1 MHENGEPADI
11 TNVKSIS
18 KIWLVPIVAICMG
31 AWMFYHQWSNQGP
44 LINIV
49 FENASGLEVGK
60 TKIKMHNVD
69 VGEVKSIA
77 LTEDLQKVLVTA
89 RMSANSEGLLRESTE
104 FWAVNPRISLNG
116 ISGLNTLVSGTY
128 INMSTNLEGP
138 SSRDFVA
145 LSAPPITPSGT
156 PGLHVTLNSDAE
168 FAFKEG
174 DPVIY
179 KGLKVGE
186 FESIYFNFEE
196 RVVYYNTFIQAPY
209 HKLITTNTK
218 FWNTSG
224 VEMDIGANGFKVK
237 SSSIE
242 TLITNGVAF
251 GVPEGMPQGNR
262 VSERSYFNIHDSYD
276 SAAEERYKESAKFVI
291 LVEDTVRGLH
301 VGAPVE
307 YRGIKVGKVLDINP
321 PNSNQQ
327 KWLDAGVAIPVV
339 IGIQPGRVEQTD
351 DDIGIEF
358 INRQI
363 TTWVENGFRASLQT
377 GNLLTGAL
385 FVNLEQ
391 YANVPSVEME
401 KFQDYPVI
409 PSISNEF
416 SQITEK
422 VSAILDNINDMDLI
436 QLSEAANKMM
446 DDISA
451 SANSMNS
458 TADDFAGTLKQMEEQ
473 QVSAKL
479 ANALEGIA
487 ELTSGFS
494 SGSRTNNEI
503 NETLDTL
510 QQRLRELQPL
520 LLELNQ
526 APNSLIFDKA
536 PKPYLQPGIRKNN
549 TQQERK

>member
-1 MHENGEPADI
+1 MSNNGEPAEI
-11 TNVKSIS
+11 KNVNSIS
-18 KIWLVPIVAICMG
+18 KIWLVPIIAICMG
-31 AWMFYHQWSNQGP
+31 AWMVYHQWSNQGP
-44 LINIV
+44 LISIV
-49 FENASGLEVGK
+49 FENASGLEAGK

-69 VGEVKSIA
+69 IGEVKTIA

-89 RMSANSEGLLRESTE
+89 RMSANAEGLLRESTE
-104 FWAVNPRISLNG
+104 FWSVNPRISLNG

-128 INMSTNLEGP
+128 INMSTNLEGA
-138 SSRDFVA
+138 SIRDFVA

-156 PGLHVTLNSDAE
+156 PGLHVTLNSNAE

-186 FESIYFNFEE
+186 FESIYFNFDE

-209 HKLITTNTK
+209 HKLITSNTK
-218 FWNTSG
+218 FWNASG
-224 VEMDIGANGFKVK
+224 VQMELGTNGVKVK

-251 GVPEGMPQGNR
+251 GVPEGLPQGER
-262 VSERSYFNIHDSYD
+262 VSDRSYFNIHDSYE
-276 SAAEERYKESAKFVI
+276 SAAEERYKAVAKYVI
-291 LVEDTVRGLH
+291 LVDDTVRGLH
-301 VGAPVE
+301 IGAPVE
-307 YRGIKVGKVLDINP
+307 YRGIQVGKVLEITP
-321 PNSNQQ
+321 PNNNQQ
-327 KWLDAGVAIPVV
+327 KWLDSGVAIPVI
-339 IGIQPGRVEQTD
+339 IGIQPGRIEQTD
-351 DDIGIEF
+351 DQAGIEH
-358 INRQI
+358 IRQQMRM
-363 TTWVENGFRASLQT
+363 WVENGFRASLQT

-391 YANVPSVEME
+391 YPNVASTKIEQ
-401 KFQDYPVI
+401 FQDYEVI

-422 VSAILDNINDMDLI
+422 VSAILDNINDMDLV
-436 QLSEAANKMM
+436 QFSVAANQMM
-446 DDISA
+446 ADISA

-458 TADDFAGTLKQMEEQ
+458 TADDFAGTLRQMDEQ
-473 QVSAKL
+473 QFSVKL
-479 ANALEGIA
+479 AAALSGVA
-487 ELTSGFS
+487 ELTQGFA

-503 NETLDTL
+503 NDTLNTL

-526 APNSLIFDKA
+526 APNSLIFDKP
-536 PKPYLQPGIRKNN
+536 PKPYRQPNSVN
-549 TQQERK
+549 DNAQQEHK

>member
-1 MHENGEPADI
+1 MPKNGEPAEI
-11 TNVKSIS
+11 KSVTSIS
-18 KIWLVPIVAICMG
+18 KIWLVPIVALCMG

-49 FENASGLEVGK
+49 FENASGLEAGK

-69 VGEVKSIA
+69 VGEVKTIA

-89 RMSANSEGLLRESTE
+89 RMSANSDGLLRESTE
-104 FWAVNPRISLNG
+104 FWSVNPRISLNG
-116 ISGLNTLVSGTY
+116 VSGLNTLVSGTY

-156 PGLHVTLNSDAE
+156 PGLHVTLNSNAE

-186 FESIYFNFEE
+186 FESIYFNFDE

-218 FWNTSG
+218 FWNSSG
-224 VEMDIGANGFKVK
+224 VQMDLSANGVKVRM
-237 SSSIE
+237 SSIE

-251 GVPEGMPQGNR
+251 GVPDGMPDGER
-262 VSERSYFNIHDSYD
+262 VTDRTYFNIHESYE
-276 SAAEERYKESAKFVI
+276 SAAEERYKASAKYVI
-291 LVEDTVRGLH
+291 LVDDTVRGLH

-307 YRGIKVGKVLDINP
+307 YRGIQIGKVLDINP

-327 KWLDAGVAIPVV
+327 KWLDSGVAIPVI
-339 IGIQPGRVEQTD
+339 IGIQPGRIEQTD
-351 DDIGIEF
+351 DKVGIEH
-358 INRQI
+358 IKRQMR
-363 TTWVENGFRASLQT
+363 TWIKNGFRASLQS

-391 YANVPSVEME
+391 YPNETSSSIG
-401 KFQDYPVI
+401 KFQEYEVI

-422 VSAILDNINDMDLI
+422 VSAILDNINEMDLA
-436 QLSEAANKMM
+436 QLSVAANQMM
-446 DDISA
+446 ADISA
-451 SANSMNS
+451 SADSMNS
-458 TADDFAGTLKQMEEQ
+458 TADDFAGTLRQMDEQ
-473 QVSAKL
+473 NVSQKL
-479 ANALEGIA
+479 ASALSGIA
-487 ELTSGFS
+487 QLTQGFAV
-494 SGSRTNNEI
+494 GSTTNNEI
-503 NETLDTL
+503 NDTLDTL

-526 APNSLIFDKA
+526 APNSLIFDKQ
-536 PKPYLQPGIRKNN
+536 PKPYRQPGQV
-549 TQQERK
+549 TDHSQQEQN

>member
-1 MHENGEPADI
+1 MANNGEPADI
-11 TNVKSIS
+11 KHVKSIS
-18 KIWLVPIVAICMG
+18 KIWLVPFIAVCMG
-31 AWMFYHQWSNQGP
+31 GWMFYHQWSNQGP
-44 LINIV
+44 LISIV
-49 FENASGLEVGK
+49 FENASGLEAGK

-69 VGEVKSIA
+69 VGEVKSIE

-89 RMSANSEGLLRESTE
+89 RMSANSEGLLRENTE
-104 FWAVNPRISLNG
+104 FWSVNPRISLNG

-128 INMSTNLEGP
+128 INMSPNLEGR

-156 PGLHVTLNSDAE
+156 PGLHVTLNSNAE

-186 FESIYFNFEE
+186 FESIYFNFDE

-251 GVPEGMPQGNR
+251 GVPEGMPQGER
-262 VSERSYFNIHDSYD
+262 VSERSYFSIHESYE

-291 LVEDTVRGLH
+291 LVDDTVRGLRI
-301 VGAPVE
+301 GAPVE
-307 YRGIKVGKVLDINP
+307 YRGIKVGKVLEINP
-321 PNSNQQ
+321 PNGKQH
-327 KWLDAGVAIPVV
+327 KWLDSGVAIPVV

-351 DDIGIEF
+351 DAAGIEF
-358 INRQI
+358 INQQI
-363 TTWVENGFRASLQT
+363 KIWVENGFRASLQT

-391 YANVPSVEME
+391 YPNAPVAQME
-401 KFQDYPVI
+401 QFQQYSVI

-422 VSAILDNINDMDLI
+422 VSAILDNINDMDLV
-436 QLSEAANKMM
+436 QMSSAANQMM
-446 DDISA
+446 ADISA

-458 TADDFAGTLKQMEEQ
+458 TADDFAETLKEMDEQ
-473 QVSAKL
+473 QVSVKL
-479 ANALEGIA
+479 AAALSGIA
-487 ELTSGFS
+487 ELTRGFS
-494 SGSRTNNEI
+494 SGSKTNNEI
-503 NETLDTL
+503 NDTLETL
-510 QQRLRELQPL
+510 QHRLRELQPL

-526 APNSLIFDKA
+526 APNSLIFDKS
-536 PKPYLQPGIRKNN
+536 PKPYLQPGSQPN
-549 TQQERK
+549 TQQGNR

>member
-69 VGEVKSIA
+69 VGEVKTIA

-391 YANVPSVEME
+391 YANVPSVDME

>member
-69 VGEVKSIA
+69 VGEVKTIA

-251 GVPEGMPQGNR
+251 GVPEGMPHGNR

>member
-69 VGEVKSIA
+69 VGEVKTIA

-251 GVPEGMPQGNR
+251 GVPEGMPQGNK

-321 PNSNQQ
+321 PNANQQ

-479 ANALEGIA
+479 AYALEGIA

>member
-69 VGEVKSIA
+69 VGEVKTIA

-196 RVVYYNTFIQAPY
+196 RVVYYNTFIQAP
-209 HKLITTNTK
+209 
-218 FWNTSG
+218 
-224 VEMDIGANGFKVK
+224 
-237 SSSIE
+237 
-242 TLITNGVAF
+242 
-251 GVPEGMPQGNR
+251 
-262 VSERSYFNIHDSYD
+262 
-276 SAAEERYKESAKFVI
+276 
-291 LVEDTVRGLH
+291 
-301 VGAPVE
+301 
-307 YRGIKVGKVLDINP
+307 
-321 PNSNQQ
+321 
-327 KWLDAGVAIPVV
+327 
-339 IGIQPGRVEQTD
+339 
-351 DDIGIEF
+351 
-358 INRQI
+358 
-363 TTWVENGFRASLQT
+363 
-377 GNLLTGAL
+377 
-385 FVNLEQ
+385 
-391 YANVPSVEME
+391 
-401 KFQDYPVI
+401 
-409 PSISNEF
+409 
-416 SQITEK
+416 
-422 VSAILDNINDMDLI
+422 
-436 QLSEAANKMM
+436 
-446 DDISA
+446 
-451 SANSMNS
+451 
-458 TADDFAGTLKQMEEQ
+458 
-473 QVSAKL
+473 
-479 ANALEGIA
+479 
-487 ELTSGFS
+487 
-494 SGSRTNNEI
+494 
-503 NETLDTL
+503 
-510 QQRLRELQPL
+510 
-520 LLELNQ
+520 
-526 APNSLIFDKA
+526 
-536 PKPYLQPGIRKNN
+536 
-549 TQQERK
+549 

>member
-69 VGEVKSIA
+69 VGEVKTIA

-321 PNSNQQ
+321 PNANQQ

>member
-1 MHENGEPADI
+1 MSNNGEPAEI
-11 TNVKSIS
+11 KNVNSIS
-18 KIWLVPIVAICMG
+18 KIWLVPIIAICMG
-31 AWMFYHQWSNQGP
+31 AWMIYHQWSNQGP
-44 LINIV
+44 LISIV
-49 FENASGLEVGK
+49 FENASGLEAGK

-69 VGEVKSIA
+69 IGEVKTIA

-89 RMSANSEGLLRESTE
+89 RMSANAEGLLRESTE
-104 FWAVNPRISLNG
+104 FWSVNPRISLNG

-128 INMSTNLEGP
+128 INMSTNLEGA
-138 SSRDFVA
+138 SIRDFVA

-156 PGLHVTLNSDAE
+156 PGLHVTLNSNAE

-186 FESIYFNFEE
+186 FESIYFNFDE

-209 HKLITTNTK
+209 HKLITSNTK
-218 FWNTSG
+218 FWNASG
-224 VEMDIGANGFKVK
+224 VQMELGTNGVKVK

-251 GVPEGMPQGNR
+251 GVPEGLPQGER
-262 VSERSYFNIHDSYD
+262 VSDRSYFNIHDSYE
-276 SAAEERYKESAKFVI
+276 SAADERYKAVAKYVI
-291 LVEDTVRGLH
+291 LVDDTVRGLH
-301 VGAPVE
+301 IGAPVE
-307 YRGIKVGKVLDINP
+307 YRGIQVGKVLEINP
-321 PNSNQQ
+321 PNNNQQ
-327 KWLDAGVAIPVV
+327 KWLDSGVAIPVI
-339 IGIQPGRVEQTD
+339 IGIQPGRIEQTD
-351 DDIGIEF
+351 DQAGIEH
-358 INRQI
+358 IRQQMRM
-363 TTWVENGFRASLQT
+363 WVENGFRASLQT

-391 YANVPSVEME
+391 YPNVASTKIEQ
-401 KFQDYPVI
+401 FQDYEVI

-422 VSAILDNINDMDLI
+422 VSAILDNINDMDLV
-436 QLSEAANKMM
+436 QFSVAANQMM
-446 DDISA
+446 ADISA

-458 TADDFAGTLKQMEEQ
+458 TADDFAGTLRQMDEQ
-473 QVSAKL
+473 QFSVKL
-479 ANALEGIA
+479 AAALSGVA
-487 ELTSGFS
+487 ELTQGFA

-503 NETLDTL
+503 NDTLNTL

-526 APNSLIFDKA
+526 APNSLIFDKP
-536 PKPYLQPGIRKNN
+536 PKPYRQPNSVN
-549 TQQERK
+549 DNAQQEHK

>member
-69 VGEVKSIA
+69 VGEVKTIA

>member
-18 KIWLVPIVAICMG
+18 KIWWVPIVAICMG

-69 VGEVKSIA
+69 VGEVKTIA

-321 PNSNQQ
+321 PNANQQ

>member
-69 VGEVKSIA
+69 VGEVKTIA

-321 PNSNQQ
+321 PNANQR

-479 ANALEGIA
+479 ANALAGIA

-494 SGSRTNNEI
+494 AGSKTNNEI

-536 PKPYLQPGIRKNN
+536 PKPYLQPGIRNNN
-549 TQQERK
+549 TQQEQK

>member
-69 VGEVKSIA
+69 VGEVKTIA

-321 PNSNQQ
+321 PNANQQ

-436 QLSEAANKMM
+436 QLSEAANRMM

>member
-69 VGEVKSIA
+69 VGEVKTIA

-196 RVVYYNTFIQAPY
+196 RIVYYNTFIQAPY

-251 GVPEGMPQGNR
+251 GVPEGMPQGNK

-321 PNSNQQ
+321 PNANQQ

-458 TADDFAGTLKQMEEQ
+458 TADDFAGTLKQMKEQ

-479 ANALEGIA
+479 ANALEGIE

>member
-1 MHENGEPADI
+1 MSNNGEPAEI
-11 TNVKSIS
+11 KNVNSIS
-18 KIWLVPIVAICMG
+18 KIWLVPIIAICMG
-31 AWMFYHQWSNQGP
+31 AWMIYHQWSNQGP
-44 LINIV
+44 LISIV
-49 FENASGLEVGK
+49 FENASGLEAGK

-69 VGEVKSIA
+69 IGEVKTIA

-89 RMSANSEGLLRESTE
+89 RMSANAEGLLRESTE
-104 FWAVNPRISLNG
+104 FWSVNPRISLNG

-128 INMSTNLEGP
+128 INMSTNLEGA
-138 SSRDFVA
+138 SIRDFVA

-156 PGLHVTLNSDAE
+156 PGLHVTLNSNAE

-186 FESIYFNFEE
+186 FESIYFNFDE

-209 HKLITTNTK
+209 HKLITSNTK
-218 FWNTSG
+218 FWNASG
-224 VEMDIGANGFKVK
+224 VQMELGTNGVKVK

-251 GVPEGMPQGNR
+251 GVPEGLPQGER
-262 VSERSYFNIHDSYD
+262 VSDRSYFNIHDSYE
-276 SAAEERYKESAKFVI
+276 SAAEERYKAVAKYVI
-291 LVEDTVRGLH
+291 LVDDTVRGLH
-301 VGAPVE
+301 IGAPVE
-307 YRGIKVGKVLDINP
+307 YRGIQVGKVLEINP
-321 PNSNQQ
+321 PNNNQQ
-327 KWLDAGVAIPVV
+327 KWLDSGVAIPVI
-339 IGIQPGRVEQTD
+339 IGIQPGRIEQTD
-351 DDIGIEF
+351 DQAGIEH
-358 INRQI
+358 IRQQMRM
-363 TTWVENGFRASLQT
+363 WVENGFRASLQT

-391 YANVPSVEME
+391 YPNVASTKIEQ
-401 KFQDYPVI
+401 FQDYEVI

-422 VSAILDNINDMDLI
+422 VSAILDNINDMDLV
-436 QLSEAANKMM
+436 QFSVAANQMM
-446 DDISA
+446 ADISA

-458 TADDFAGTLKQMEEQ
+458 TADDFAGTLRQMDEQ
-473 QVSAKL
+473 QFSVKL
-479 ANALEGIA
+479 AAALSGVA
-487 ELTSGFS
+487 ELTQGFA

-503 NETLDTL
+503 NDTLNTL

-526 APNSLIFDKA
+526 APNSLIFDKP
-536 PKPYLQPGIRKNN
+536 PKPYRQPNSVN
-549 TQQERK
+549 DNAQQEHK

>member
-1 MHENGEPADI
+1 MSNNGEPAEI
-11 TNVKSIS
+11 KNVNSIS
-18 KIWLVPIVAICMG
+18 KIWLVPIIAICMG
-31 AWMFYHQWSNQGP
+31 AWMVYHQWSNQGP
-44 LINIV
+44 LISIV
-49 FENASGLEVGK
+49 FENASGLEAGK

-69 VGEVKSIA
+69 IGEVKTIA

-89 RMSANSEGLLRESTE
+89 RMSANAEGLLRESTE
-104 FWAVNPRISLNG
+104 FWSVNPRISLNG

-128 INMSTNLEGP
+128 INMSTNLEGA
-138 SSRDFVA
+138 SIRDFVA

-156 PGLHVTLNSDAE
+156 PGLHVTLNSNAE

-186 FESIYFNFEE
+186 FESIYFNFDE

-209 HKLITTNTK
+209 HKLITSNTK
-218 FWNTSG
+218 FWNASG
-224 VEMDIGANGFKVK
+224 VQMELGTNGVKVK

-251 GVPEGMPQGNR
+251 GVPEGLPQGER
-262 VSERSYFNIHDSYD
+262 VSDRSYFNIHDSYE
-276 SAAEERYKESAKFVI
+276 SAAEERYKAVAKYVI
-291 LVEDTVRGLH
+291 LVDDTVRGLH
-301 VGAPVE
+301 IGAPVE
-307 YRGIKVGKVLDINP
+307 YRGIQVGKVLEINP
-321 PNSNQQ
+321 PNNNQQ
-327 KWLDAGVAIPVV
+327 KWLDSGVAIPVI
-339 IGIQPGRVEQTD
+339 IGIQPGRIEQTD
-351 DDIGIEF
+351 DQAGIEH
-358 INRQI
+358 IRQQMRM
-363 TTWVENGFRASLQT
+363 WVENGFRASLQT

-391 YANVPSVEME
+391 YPNVASTKIEQ
-401 KFQDYPVI
+401 FQDYEVI

-422 VSAILDNINDMDLI
+422 VSAILDNINDMDLV
-436 QLSEAANKMM
+436 QFSVAANQMM
-446 DDISA
+446 ADISA

-458 TADDFAGTLKQMEEQ
+458 TADDFAGTLRQMDEQ
-473 QVSAKL
+473 QFSVKL
-479 ANALEGIA
+479 AAALSGVA
-487 ELTSGFS
+487 ELTQGFA

-503 NETLDTL
+503 NDTLNTL

-526 APNSLIFDKA
+526 APNSLIFDKP
-536 PKPYLQPGIRKNN
+536 PKPYRQPNSVN
-549 TQQERK
+549 DNAQQEHK

>member
-321 PNSNQQ
+321 PNANQQ

-458 TADDFAGTLKQMEEQ
+458 TADDFAGTLKQMKEQ

-479 ANALEGIA
+479 ANALEGIE